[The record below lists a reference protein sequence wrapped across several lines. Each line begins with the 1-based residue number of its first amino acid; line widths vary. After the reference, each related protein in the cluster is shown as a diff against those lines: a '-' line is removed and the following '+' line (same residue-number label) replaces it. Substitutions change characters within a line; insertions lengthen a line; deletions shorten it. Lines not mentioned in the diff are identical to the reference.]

1 MALGPYASFI
11 VTSYALVAAVVL
23 ILIVWIA
30 HRLSP
35 PEGAPARTR
44 GQRRRSGAPAA
55 ARRISDE
62 RARHIGRTP
71 AGRRW
76 LVALPLIG
84 FIALA
89 GLFLL
94 RLHGG
99 DPSKIPS
106 ALIGRPAPQTA
117 LPALEGLVNN
127 GAPVPGL
134 DPAAF
139 KGKVSVVNVWA
150 SWCVPCHDEAPLLTA
165 LAKDKRLQIVGIN
178 YKDSP
183 DNARR
188 FLGRYG
194 NPFGMVGVDGNGRAS
209 IEWGVYGV
217 PETFVVGREGTILY
231 KMVGP
236 VTPANIDSVLK
247 AEIEKALKRGRTP
260 SFRGARS
267 ASPESILRVSWIPGL
282 RKTHPGMTGK

>member
-1 MALGPYASFI
+1 MSEPA
-11 VTSYALVAAVVL
+11 TSD
-23 ILIVWIA
+23 
-30 HRLSP
+30 
-35 PEGAPARTR
+35 APR
-44 GQRRRSGAPAA
+44 QS
-55 ARRISDE
+55 
-62 RARHIGRTP
+62 
-71 AGRRW
+71 RRW

-117 LPALEGLVNN
+117 LPALQGLVNN
-127 GAPVPGL
+127 GVAIPGL

-165 LAKDKRLQIVGIN
+165 LGKDKRLQIVGIN

-194 NPFGMVGVDGNGRAS
+194 NPFGMVGVDSNGRGS

-247 AEIEKALKRGRTP
+247 VEIEKALRAG
-260 SFRGARS
+260 S
-267 ASPESILRVSWIPGL
+267 
-282 RKTHPGMTGK
+282 

>member
-1 MALGPYASFI
+1 MSAP
-11 VTSYALVAAVVL
+11 VTSDEQ
-23 ILIVWIA
+23 
-30 HRLSP
+30 P
-35 PEGAPARTR
+35 
-44 GQRRRSGAPAA
+44 RR
-55 ARRISDE
+55 
-62 RARHIGRTP
+62 
-71 AGRRW
+71 RRW

-84 FIALA
+84 FVALA
-89 GLFLL
+89 GLFLA

-117 LPALEGLVNN
+117 LPALEGLVSN
-127 GAPVPGL
+127 GAAVPGL
-134 DPAAF
+134 DPAVF

-165 LAKDKRLQIVGIN
+165 LAKDKRLQVVGIN

-194 NPFGMVGVDGNGRAS
+194 NPFSIVGVDGNGRAS

-217 PETFVVGREGTILY
+217 PETFVVGREGTIVY

-236 VTPANIDSVLK
+236 VTPENIDSVLK
-247 AEIEKALKRGRTP
+247 AEIEKALK
-260 SFRGARS
+260 
-267 ASPESILRVSWIPGL
+267 
-282 RKTHPGMTGK
+282 TGS